1 MIYIFFAKMTQ
12 PQPSREQIEAAG
24 FYQERAPLQQTSTRY
39 AAARCLYAGRTDS
52 AYTVIIENPDYGR
65 MLFLDGELQST
76 SYDEHIYHETLVHPI
91 MRALNHIDDKR
102 VLIVG
107 GAEGATVREVLKW
120 GPNKVRSIDWVD
132 IDGALVN
139 VCRSVLGYVDN
150 EMYSNRQV
158 NYHCADI
165 MDYLPNEALYDC
177 IIIDL
182 PDPDPHGEVLY
193 REQFW
198 RKIRRALKA
207 RGAVVS
213 HVGPVEPG
221 VLRQEGLNIVRSGAS
236 GRFDRG
242 YAYHTLMPS
251 YQGEWGFWMSCAPT
265 MAGEFPENCRVMTN
279 HYLGTIFH
287 WDRHWMVAN

>member
-1 MIYIFFAKMTQ
+1 MLT
-12 PQPSREQIEAAG
+12 REQIEAAG

-39 AAARCLYAGRTDS
+39 TVARCLYAGMTDS
-52 AYTVIIENPDYGR
+52 AYTVIIENVDYGR

-91 MRALNHIDDKR
+91 MMALDTINDKR
-102 VLIVG
+102 ILVIG

-120 GPNKVRSIDWVD
+120 GPNKVSRVDWVD

-139 VCRSVLGYVDN
+139 ICRDRLRYVEGDI
-150 EMYSNRQV
+150 STQGRV
-158 NYHCADI
+158 NYYCADI
-165 MDYLPNEALYDC
+165 MAYLRGPTTEGLYDC

-182 PDPDPHGEVLY
+182 PDPDPQEQVLY

-198 RKIRRALKA
+198 RRIRRALKA

-221 VLRQEGLNIVRSGAS
+221 ARRQEGLNIVRAGAAIHN
-236 GRFDRG
+236 RFGHG

-251 YQGEWGFWMSCAPT
+251 YQGEWGFWMSCSPT
-265 MAGEFPENCRVMTN
+265 FGGTFPENCRVMTN

-287 WDRHWMVAN
+287 WDRHWEVTN